1 MRTVRANPGNGEQNM
16 TKTEKITFSL
26 EGEEEQSF
34 YVLEQTRIGGAN
46 YILVADCEDGDGE
59 AMILKD
65 LSADGETEGVYMPVE
80 DEEELA
86 AVAGVVESMLDD
98 VEFS

>member
-1 MRTVRANPGNGEQNM
+1 
-16 TKTEKITFSL
+16 
-26 EGEEEQSF
+26 
-34 YVLEQTRIGGAN
+34 
-46 YILVADCEDGDGE
+46 
-59 AMILKD
+59 MILKD

-86 AVAGVVESMLDD
+86 AVAGVFESMLDD